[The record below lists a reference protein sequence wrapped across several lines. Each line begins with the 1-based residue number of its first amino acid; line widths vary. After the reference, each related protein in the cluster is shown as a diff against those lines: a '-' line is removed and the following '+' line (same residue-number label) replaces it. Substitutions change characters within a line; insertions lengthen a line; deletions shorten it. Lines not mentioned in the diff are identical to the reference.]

1 MPIELLNP
9 KNDYVFKRIFG
20 HIGNENIT
28 KQMLSTILKRTIDK
42 ISLNENPILEKDLLD
57 DKIGIVDIHAKIDE
71 TIDVDIEMQV
81 VEQKDIEKRILFYWS
96 KMYSKGIGS
105 GDNYSKLQ
113 KTIAILIS
121 NFELSKLKRIPEF
134 YTKWQIREEKYTSV
148 ILTDMLELYILEI
161 PKAVKIKESVEK
173 EIKPWLDFLENPKD
187 MEMVG
192 MSNKN
197 EIAIKEAKKVLE
209 KISEDEH
216 ERYLAELREKYIRD
230 QKAIE
235 AFGYDSG
242 LEDGL
247 KKGIEQGLQ
256 DGLRRGVEQ
265 GLQDGLRRGVEQ
277 GLQDGLKRGIEQGL
291 QDGLRRGVEQGLQ
304 DGLKRGIEQGLQDGL
319 KKGMEQGLQDGLKQR
334 TLEIAKEML
343 KQNFTIEAINSVTG
357 LTKEEIEK
365 LK

>member
-1 MPIELLNP
+1 MFIELLNP

-20 HIGNENIT
+20 HVGNENIT
-28 KQMLSTILKRTIDK
+28 KQMLSTILNKTINNIKLDE
-42 ISLNENPILEKDLLD
+42 STILEKDLLD

-71 TIDVDIEMQV
+71 RIDVDIELQV
-81 VEQKDIEKRILFYWS
+81 VNQKDIEKRILFYWS
-96 KMYSKGIGS
+96 KMYTKGISS
-105 GDNYSKLQ
+105 GDDYSKLH

-121 NFELSKLKRIPEF
+121 NFELNKLKEIPKF

-161 PKAVKIKESVEK
+161 PKAVKIKESAEK

-265 GLQDGLRRGVEQ
+265 GLQDGL
-277 GLQDGLKRGIEQGL
+277 KR
-291 QDGLRRGVEQGLQ
+291 
-304 DGLKRGIEQGLQDGL
+304 
-319 KKGMEQGLQDGLKQR
+319 GMEQGLQDGIKQGKQ
-334 TLEIAKEML
+334 EIAKEML
-343 KQNFTIEAINSVTG
+343 KQNVSIDFIISVTG
-357 LTKEEIEK
+357 LTKEELEE